1 MQCPHCQAT
10 LAEKDRFCGN
20 CGQPVAAPA
29 ATTAALPTAAIAT
42 PAGPAS
48 TWSMP
53 SWAWL
58 VLGLAFAGLLG
69 GGALWLSGTFNPTK
83 PKLTAAQEEELRK
96 TVLDDL
102 PEHGD
107 GINLESATHPTDLPE
122 DLQKKF
128 DQSALSQ
135 EHRKQV
141 KEALG
146 ALPKPGG
153 SADLVDT
160 TRPPAL
166 SDNFSNPD
174 SGWKVATNERAIRE
188 YKDGALQITYLQER
202 GSAQIMAKRSF
213 KDFAVQIDAT
223 PLPGPANYSYGL
235 VVRQPDPETFLAFVV
250 TSSGKYF
257 ISKRAN
263 GVTTPIAKGV
273 LPKSFVPGAGKT
285 NTIKVSCVD
294 KYFALAVNN
303 ELIDV
308 SEIDAPP
315 EGDVGVIAVRSK
327 NEEVEPTRVRFD
339 NFKVW
344 VR

>member
-1 MQCPHCQAT
+1 MQCPHCQAVLT
-10 LAEKDRFCGN
+10 DRDRFCGN
-20 CGQPVAAPA
+20 CGQPVASPAPTPPPA
-29 ATTAALPTAAIAT
+29 AAIA
-42 PAGPAS
+42 AIARPAS
-48 TWSMP
+48 SWNMP
-53 SWAWL
+53 SWTWL
-58 VLGLAFAGLLG
+58 VLGLAFAGILG
-69 GGALWLSGTFNPTK
+69 GGALWLSGAFDPPK

-102 PEHGD
+102 PEQGD
-107 GINLESATHPTDLPE
+107 GINLESATHPTDLPD

-141 KEALG
+141 EEATS

-153 SADLVDT
+153 SSDLVDT
-160 TRPPAL
+160 TGTPSLR
-166 SDNFSNPD
+166 DDFSNPD
-174 SGWKVATNERAIRE
+174 SGWKVATNEKAIRE
-188 YKDGALQITYLQER
+188 YKDGALQITFLRER
-202 GSAQIMAKRSF
+202 GSAQIMAGRSF
-213 KDFAVQIDAT
+213 KDFAVQIEAT

-235 VVRQPDPETFLAFVV
+235 VVRQPDPETFLAFLV

-263 GVTTPIAKGV
+263 GTTTPITSGE
-273 LPKSFVPGAGKT
+273 LPASIVTSAGKT
-285 NTIKVSCVD
+285 NTIKISCVD

-308 SEIDAPP
+308 REIDAPA

-327 NEEVEPTRVRFD
+327 NESNEPTRVRFD
-339 NFKVW
+339 NFKLW
-344 VR
+344 KR

>member
-1 MQCPHCQAT
+1 MQCPHCQAALT
-10 LAEKDRFCGN
+10 EKDRFCGN

-29 ATTAALPTAAIAT
+29 AATAALPTAAIAT
-42 PAGPAS
+42 PPGPAS

-53 SWAWL
+53 SLAWL

-69 GGALWLSGTFNPTK
+69 GGALWLSGAFNP
-83 PKLTAAQEEELRK
+83 PRPQLTAAQEEELRK

-107 GINLESATHPTDLPE
+107 GINLEAATNPTDLPE
-122 DLQKKF
+122 KLQKAY
-128 DQSALSQ
+128 DNSMLSG
-135 EHRKQV
+135 EHRKQL

-146 ALPKPGG
+146 SLPKPGG
-153 SADLVDT
+153 PADLIDT
-160 TRPPAL
+160 TRAPTL
-166 SDNFSNPD
+166 SDDFSNSD

-202 GSAQIMAKRSF
+202 GLAQIMAKRSF

>member
-1 MQCPHCQAT
+1 MQCPHCQAALT
-10 LAEKDRFCGN
+10 ENDRFCGN
-20 CGQPVAAPA
+20 CGQPVAAPPA
-29 ATTAALPTAAIAT
+29 AGTALPTAAIAA
-42 PAGPAS
+42 PVEPAS

-69 GGALWLSGTFNPTK
+69 TGALWLSGAFNAPK
-83 PKLTAAQEEELRK
+83 PQLTAAQEEELRN
-96 TVLDDL
+96 TVLNDL
-102 PEHGD
+102 PKHGD
-107 GINLESATHPTDLPE
+107 GIDLDKASHPTDLPE

-128 DQSALSQ
+128 DQSPLSQ

-141 KEALG
+141 EEASS

-153 SADLVDT
+153 EADLVDT
-160 TRPPAL
+160 TQAPTL
-166 SDNFSNPD
+166 SDDFSNPN
-174 SGWKVATNERAIRE
+174 SGWKVATNEKAIRE
-188 YKDGALQITYLQER
+188 YKDGALQITYLRER
-202 GSAQIMAKRSF
+202 GSAQIMAGRSF

-250 TSSGKYF
+250 SSGGKYF

-263 GVTTPIAKGV
+263 GATTPITSGE
-273 LPKSFVPGAGKT
+273 LPKSLVTSAGKT
-285 NTIKVSCVD
+285 NTIKISCVD

-308 SEIDAPP
+308 REIDAPA

-327 NEEVEPTRVRFD
+327 NESDEPTRVRFD
-339 NFKVW
+339 NFKLW
-344 VR
+344 KR

>member
-1 MQCPHCQAT
+1 MQCPHCQAALT
-10 LAEKDRFCGN
+10 EKDRFCGN

-29 ATTAALPTAAIAT
+29 AATAVLPTAAIAT
-42 PAGPAS
+42 HPEPAS

-69 GGALWLSGTFNPTK
+69 GGALWLSGAFDPTK
-83 PKLTAAQEEELRK
+83 TKLTAAQEEELRK

-102 PEHGD
+102 PEQGD
-107 GINLESATHPTDLPE
+107 GINLESATHPTDLTE
-122 DLQKKF
+122 KLQKKY
-128 DQSALSQ
+128 DNSALSGD
-135 EHRKQV
+135 HRKQV

-146 ALPKPGG
+146 PLPKPGG
-153 SADLVDT
+153 PSDLVDT
-160 TRPPAL
+160 TRTPTL
-166 SDNFSNPD
+166 SDDFSNPD
-174 SGWKVATNERAIRE
+174 SGWKVATNEKAIRE

-303 ELIDV
+303 ELVDV